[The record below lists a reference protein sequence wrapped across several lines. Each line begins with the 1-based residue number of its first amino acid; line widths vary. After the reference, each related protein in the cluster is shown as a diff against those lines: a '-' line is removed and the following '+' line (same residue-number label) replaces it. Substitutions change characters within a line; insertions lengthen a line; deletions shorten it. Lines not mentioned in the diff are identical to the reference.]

1 MTRPRFKVRRG
12 RVHGRL
18 TLFYSWKLTD
28 RKTGS
33 RYALHTWRM
42 ALALVDEILASEK
55 GKR

>member
-12 RVHGRL
+12 RLHGRF
-18 TLFYSWKLTD
+18 TRSYRWVLTD

-42 ALALVDEILASEK
+42 ALALVDEILASE
-55 GKR
+55 RQP